1 MASEAKAIVGLQYL
15 LLPQT
20 KVSFGNGHGAVVK
33 QFHELDQSQLGV
45 ITVHVIDL
53 PAECLS

>member
-1 MASEAKAIVGLQYL
+1 MHLEAKAIVGLQYL

-20 KVSFGNGHGAVVK
+20 KVSFGNGHGAVVE

-45 ITVHVIDL
+45 IAVHVIDL